1 LPHLHLLDTFP
12 ILFLKKDGSKVD
24 ATVSAPDFGVHEWVS
39 QLTDR
44 GISVGFE
51 RTDFERGWKQNG
63 DAMSSVDGVRK
74 AVSA

>member
-1 LPHLHLLDTFP
+1 MRPF
-12 ILFLKKDGSKVD
+12 
-24 ATVSAPDFGVHEWVS
+24 SAPDFGVHEWVS

-63 DAMSSVDGVRK
+63 DAMSSVDGARK
-74 AVSA
+74 AVNA